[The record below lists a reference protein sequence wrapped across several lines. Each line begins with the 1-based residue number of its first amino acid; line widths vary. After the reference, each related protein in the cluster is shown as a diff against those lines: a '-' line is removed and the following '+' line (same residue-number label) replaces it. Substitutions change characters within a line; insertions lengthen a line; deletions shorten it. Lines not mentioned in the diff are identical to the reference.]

1 MDFFLPLLTKGE
13 ESLNTA
19 LLGRREGEGKKGKEE
34 KAFAITFGWICLLNN
49 AKKNRR
55 SPLRVPS
62 SAQVTFWNFTLSY
75 QLGDREAGYR
85 LFWKLCG
92 IVLRAYLDS
101 AFQTV
106 LPRAKGCPKGV
117 LETRGDN
124 FNQRRFI
131 YAPVILCLNEWMIPW
146 LGDRLKAVS

>member
-13 ESLNTA
+13 ESLNIA
-19 LLGRREGEGKKGKEE
+19 LLGRREGEGKKGKEG
-34 KAFAITFGWICLLNN
+34 KAFAITFGWVCLFNN

-75 QLGDREAGYR
+75 QLGDGEAGFR

-92 IVLRAYLDS
+92 IVLIAHLDS
-101 AFQTV
+101 GFQTV
-106 LPRAKGCPKGV
+106 LSSGGGPR
-117 LETRGDN
+117 N
-124 FNQRRFI
+124 
-131 YAPVILCLNEWMIPW
+131 PW
-146 LGDRLKAVS
+146 G